1 MIKFT
6 NILSLGLISATL
18 FAVSCGKTIPAEQ
31 SIDIVPVPASITTSE
46 GTFML
51 KASTPVVQTFGDESM
66 TYAINFWSGVA
77 NEIFGAPAEVVQAE
91 APTKR
96 AINIVQDET
105 LGDEEYR
112 LKVDAS
118 GIEIAAKQANGVFYA
133 FQTLRQMLP
142 VAAFETDGAR
152 VAIPACE
159 ISDKP
164 YFAYRGFMFDMG
176 RHIFTVDEVK
186 NMLDI
191 LSMHKVNRLHW
202 HLTEDQGWRIEIKK
216 YPRLTEV
223 GSIRKSS
230 PTGRN
235 EGQDGKPYGGFFTQD
250 QVRDVVQYAAER
262 FITVIPE
269 IEIPGH
275 SVAALAAYPE
285 LGCTGEQYEVST
297 WWGVD
302 ERVICPGKDNTFTFL
317 EDVLTEVMDLFPSE
331 YIHIG
336 GDECPKTMWKKCPA
350 CQKRIRQEGLKNEA
364 ELQAYVTKRVEKF
377 LNDHGRKIIGW
388 DEILEGG
395 VTQSAT
401 VMAWRGPGYGIQAAK
416 LGNHVIMSP
425 NSNCYLDYYQT
436 RDVENE
442 PLAIGGYLPLET
454 SYAFDP
460 YKELNDEE
468 RKFILGVQGNLWT
481 EYIDNYE
488 YAQYMALPRMS
499 AIAEVGWSY
508 DRKDYTSF
516 LTRMS
521 HLTQLF
527 DHYGY
532 NYCKHG
538 LQPVEA
544 VEATETNEA
553 GN

>member
-1 MIKFT
+1 MIKLKS
-6 NILSLGLISATL
+6 ILSLSLVSAAL
-18 FAVSCGKTIPAEQ
+18 LAASCGKTVPAEQ
-31 SIDIVPVPASITTSE
+31 SIDIVPLPASVTTSD
-46 GTFML
+46 GAFML

-66 TYAINFWSGVA
+66 AYAINFWNGVTG
-77 NEIFGAPAEVVQAE
+77 EIFGREAETIQAE
-91 APTKR
+91 APLKR
-96 AINIVQDET
+96 AINIICDES
-105 LGDEEYR
+105 LGDEQYR

-142 VAAFETDGAR
+142 VAAFEADAAR

-159 ISDKP
+159 INDKP

-176 RHIFTVDEVK
+176 RHIFSVDEVK
-186 NMLDI
+186 DMIDI
-191 LSMHKVNRLHW
+191 LAMHKVNRLHW

-230 PTGRN
+230 PIGRN

-275 SVAALAAYPE
+275 SVAALAAYPD
-285 LGCTGEQYEVST
+285 LGCTGEQYEVAT
-297 WWGVD
+297 RWGVD
-302 ERVICPGKDNTFTFL
+302 DRVICPGKELAFTFW
-317 EDVLTEVMDLFPSE
+317 EDVLTEVMELFPSE

-460 YKELNDEE
+460 YKQLNEEE

-488 YAQYMALPRMS
+488 YAQYMTLPRMS

-508 DRKDYTSF
+508 DRKDYDSF
-516 LTRMS
+516 LKRMG

-532 NYCKHG
+532 TYCKHG
-538 LQPVEA
+538 FN
-544 VEATETNEA
+544 TEVA
-553 GN
+553 AAASDKK

>member
-1 MIKFT
+1 MFKIRR
-6 NILSLGLISATL
+6 ILSFLLLPAAF
-18 FAVSCGKTIPAEQ
+18 FAVSCGKTVPAEQ
-31 SIDIVPVPASITTSE
+31 SIDIVPLPESLTAADGS
-46 GTFML
+46 FML

-66 TYAINFWSGVA
+66 TYAVNFWSGVT
-77 NEIFGAPAEVVQAE
+77 NELFGRDAETVNAATPQ
-91 APTKR
+91 KR
-96 AINIVQDET
+96 AINIVQDES
-105 LGDEEYR
+105 LADEQYR
-112 LKVDAS
+112 LKVEPS
-118 GIEIAAKQANGVFYA
+118 GIEIAARTPNGVFYA

-142 VAAFETDGAR
+142 AAAFDGDGAR
-152 VAIPACE
+152 IGIPACE
-159 ISDKP
+159 INDKP

-176 RHIFTVDEVK
+176 RHIFSVDEVK
-186 NMLDI
+186 DMLDI
-191 LSMHKVNRLHW
+191 LAMHKINRFHW

-235 EGQDGKPYGGFFTQD
+235 QGQDGKPYGGFFTQD
-250 QVRDVVQYAAER
+250 EVRDVVKYAAER

-285 LGCTGEQYEVST
+285 LGCTGEQYEVAT

-302 ERVICPGKDNTFTFL
+302 ERVICPGKELAFTFW
-317 EDVLTEVMDLFPSE
+317 EDVLTEVMELFPSE

-401 VMAWRGPGYGIQAAK
+401 VMAWRGSSYGIQAAK

-454 SYAFDP
+454 SYALDP
-460 YKELNDEE
+460 YNQLNDEE

-481 EYIDNYE
+481 EYIDNYD
-488 YAQYMALPRMS
+488 YAQYMALPRLS

-508 DRKDYTSF
+508 DRKDYDSF
-516 LTRMS
+516 LKRMG

-532 NYCKHG
+532 NYGKHAF
-538 LQPVEA
+538 PKAE
-544 VEATETNEA
+544 TESNGQTK
-553 GN
+553 

>member
-1 MIKFT
+1 MIKLKS
-6 NILSLGLISATL
+6 ILSLGLASAAL
-18 FAVSCGKTIPAEQ
+18 LAVSCGKTIPAEQ
-31 SIDIVPVPASITTSE
+31 SIDIVPLPASVTASE

-51 KASTPVVQTFGDESM
+51 KASTPVIQTFGDESM
-66 TYAINFWSGVA
+66 AYAINFWSSVTD
-77 NEIFGAPAEVVQAE
+77 EIFGRQAEVIQSA
-91 APTKR
+91 APQKR
-96 AINIVQDET
+96 AINIICDES
-105 LGDEEYR
+105 LGDEQYR

-142 VAAFETDGAR
+142 VAAFEADGAR
-152 VAIPACE
+152 VAIPSCE

-176 RHIFTVDEVK
+176 RHIFSVDEVK
-186 NMLDI
+186 DMIDI
-191 LSMHKVNRLHW
+191 LAMHKVNRLHW

-230 PTGRN
+230 PIGRN
-235 EGQDGKPYGGFFTQD
+235 EGQDGKPYGGFFTQE

-262 FITVIPE
+262 FITIIPE

-275 SVAALAAYPE
+275 SVAALAAYPD
-285 LGCTGEQYEVST
+285 LGCTGEQYEVAT

-302 ERVICPGKDNTFTFL
+302 ERVICPGKEGSFTFL
-317 EDVLTEVMDLFPSE
+317 EDVLTEVMELFPSE

-460 YKELNDEE
+460 YNQLNEQE

-488 YAQYMALPRMS
+488 YAQYMTLPRMS

-508 DRKDYTSF
+508 DRKDYDSF
-516 LTRMS
+516 LKRMG

-532 NYCKHG
+532 NYCKHAFNTDKADG
-538 LQPVEA
+538 GSNNKQ
-544 VEATETNEA
+544 
-553 GN
+553 